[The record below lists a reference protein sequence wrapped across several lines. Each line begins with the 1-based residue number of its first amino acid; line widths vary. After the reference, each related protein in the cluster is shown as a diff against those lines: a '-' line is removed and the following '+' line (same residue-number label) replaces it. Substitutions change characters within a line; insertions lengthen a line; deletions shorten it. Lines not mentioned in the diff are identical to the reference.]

1 MWDRFW
7 DGFLLSI
14 IVVVIVAVFVIL
26 WFVPGALAL
35 ILMDGNWLWWYI
47 LSIPVGAGL
56 ANVLNYM

>member
-1 MWDRFW
+1 MWNDFW

-14 IVVVIVAVFVIL
+14 IVFIIAAVFIIL

-35 ILMDGNWLWWYI
+35 ILMDANWLWWYI